1 MLTELNVE
9 SFLLIVLIVAG
20 LALSGILTL
29 AASAVIA
36 GRKQTRQLERVDSA
50 ASQLKLGLL
59 NSTLE
64 QTHTDLSIRKRPPNW
79 YDAQIARIDQESEDV
94 KSFYLVRQDGESLPA
109 ALAGQHLLI
118 EMPASQNRSKQCRC
132 YTLSDHCDNGYW
144 RISVKR
150 NSDSPESVSRWLH
163 DELNKGDSVR
173 VKGPSGSFYLQTTT
187 NRHVVLLSAGIGIT
201 PMLPMM
207 RETLRRP
214 HASISLFA
222 QFRDV
227 DHMPFAESLLN
238 IAHQF
243 PMVQMRLFLSQ
254 FPRGVT
260 GGKDAVIQQGKFTA
274 SDVMESLK
282 EPLRTDCY
290 LCGPEAWQTDM
301 VAALTEAGVPE
312 SQIHFELFKESE
324 KPVPHNSAVK
334 QQPCSVHFR
343 QSNKLETF
351 AATYPNLL
359 GFAIKSDIPIDSGC
373 RTGACGSCLVK
384 LVEGKVKYTR
394 RPQFPLKQNEIL
406 PCVCV
411 PDGDIVVDV

>member
-1 MLTELNVE
+1 ME
-9 SFLLIVLIVAG
+9 SAGLIILAITG
-20 LALSGILTL
+20 LALFGIATLAVSAVLSGIKQSRNLDRVNS
-29 AASAVIA
+29 ASS
-36 GRKQTRQLERVDSA
+36 K
-50 ASQLKLGLL
+50 LKLRLL
-59 NSTLE
+59 SSTLE
-64 QTHTDLSIRKRPPNW
+64 RTHADLSIRKRPPKW
-79 YDAQIARIDQESEDV
+79 YKVLIARIDQESEDV
-94 KSFYLVRQDGESLPA
+94 KSFYLVRQDGESLPP

-118 EMPASQNRSKQCRC
+118 EMPSAANRTKQCRC
-132 YTLSDHCDNGYW
+132 YTLSDHCANGYW

-163 DELNKGDSVR
+163 DDLDKGDSVR
-173 VKGPSGSFYLQTTT
+173 IKGPSGSFYLQTTT

-201 PMLPMM
+201 PMLPML

-214 HASISLFA
+214 HASLALFA
-222 QFRDV
+222 QFRDA

-260 GGKDAVIQQGKFTA
+260 GGKDAVIQHGKFKA
-274 SDVMESLK
+274 SDVVESLTN
-282 EPLRTDCY
+282 PLNADCY

-301 VAALTEAGVPE
+301 FEALIEAGVPE
-312 SQIHFELFKESE
+312 SQIYFELFKESE

-334 QQPCSVHFR
+334 QQPCAVHFR
-343 QSNKLETF
+343 QSNKLEAF

>member
-1 MLTELNVE
+1 MESVGLIILTV
-9 SFLLIVLIVAG
+9 SC
-20 LALSGILTL
+20 LALAFLATL
-29 AASAVIA
+29 AASATLA
-36 GRKQTRQLERVDSA
+36 ARKQSYQLEQANA
-50 ASQLKLGLL
+50 AAFNLKLRLL
-59 NSTLE
+59 SSTLE
-64 QTHTDLSIRKRPPNW
+64 RTHADLSVRKRPPKW
-79 YDAQIARIDQESEDV
+79 YEVLIARVDQESDDV
-94 KSFYLVRQDGESLPA
+94 KSFYLVRNDGESLPA

-118 EMPASQNRSKQCRC
+118 EMPAAANRSKQCRC
-132 YTLSDHCDNGYW
+132 YTLSDHCDDGYW

-163 DELNKGDSVR
+163 DVLAKGDSVR
-173 VKGPSGSFYLQTTT
+173 VKGPSGSFFLQTTT

-201 PMLPMM
+201 PMLPMLQ
-207 RETLRRP
+207 ETLRRP
-214 HASISLFA
+214 HASLTFFA

-243 PMVQMRLFLSQ
+243 PMVRMRLFLSQ

-274 SDVMESLK
+274 SDVVETL
-282 EPLRTDCY
+282 EDLAHADCY
-290 LCGPEAWQTDM
+290 LCGPEAWQSNM
-301 VAALTEAGVPE
+301 LAALTEAGVLE

-324 KPVPHNSAVK
+324 KPISINLAVK

-343 QSNKLETF
+343 QSNKLEAF

-384 LVEGKVKYTR
+384 LIEGKVKYTR

>member
-1 MLTELNVE
+1 M
-9 SFLLIVLIVAG
+9 IVAG
-20 LALSGILTL
+20 MAMVCILTL

-36 GRKQTRQLERVDSA
+36 GRKQTRQLERVNSA
-50 ASQLKLGLL
+50 TTQLKLSLL
-59 NSTLE
+59 SSTLE

-79 YDAQIARIDQESEDV
+79 FDVHIARIDQESEDV
-94 KSFYLVRQDGESLPA
+94 KSFYLVRHDGESLPG

-150 NSDSPESVSRWLH
+150 NSDSPTSVSRWLH
-163 DELNKGDSVR
+163 DDLNKGDSVR
-173 VKGPSGSFYLQTTT
+173 VKGPSGSFYLQSTT

-214 HASISLFA
+214 HASLTLFS

-238 IAHQF
+238 VAHQF

-260 GGKDAVIQQGKFTA
+260 GSKDAVIQHGKFTA
-274 SDVMESLK
+274 SDVVSSLK
-282 EPLRTDCY
+282 DPQKADCY
-290 LCGPEAWQTDM
+290 LCGPEAWQSDM
-301 VAALTEAGVPE
+301 VAALIDAGVPE
-312 SQIHFELFKESE
+312 SQIHFELFQESE
-324 KPVPHNSAVK
+324 KPVAHNPTVK
-334 QQPCSVHFR
+334 QQSCSVHFR
-343 QSNKLETF
+343 QSNKLEAF

-373 RTGACGSCLVK
+373 RTGACGSCMVK
-384 LVEGKVKYTR
+384 LIEGKVKYTR

>member
-1 MLTELNVE
+1 ME
-9 SFLLIVLIVAG
+9 SAG
-20 LALSGILTL
+20 LIILAVASIALVAILSLAGSAAL
-29 AASAVIA
+29 AAT
-36 GRKQTRQLERVDSA
+36 KQSRQLERVNSA
-50 ASQLKLGLL
+50 ASQLKIGLL
-59 NSTLE
+59 SSTLE
-64 QTHTDLSIRKRPPNW
+64 RTHTDLSIRKRPPLW
-79 YDAQIARIDQESEDV
+79 YDVLIARVDQESEDV
-94 KSFYLVRQDGESLPA
+94 KSFYLIRKDGESLPK

-118 EMPASQNRSKQCRC
+118 EMPADKNRSKQCRC

-150 NSDSPESVSRWLH
+150 NSDAPESVSRWLH
-163 DELNKGDSVR
+163 DDLSKGDSVR
-173 VKGPSGSFYLQTTT
+173 VKGPSGSFFLQTTT

-214 HASISLFA
+214 HASLSLFA

-243 PMVQMRLFLSQ
+243 PMVHMRLFLSQ
-254 FPRGVT
+254 FPRGVS

-274 SDVMESLK
+274 SDVVAKLK
-282 EPLRTDCY
+282 DPLNADCY
-290 LCGPEAWQTDM
+290 LCGPEAWQSDM
-301 VAALTEAGVPE
+301 VAALAAAGVPE

-324 KPVPHNSAVK
+324 KPAAHNPNVK

-343 QSNKLETF
+343 QSNKLEAF

>member
-1 MLTELNVE
+1 MELIYLMAV
-9 SFLLIVLIVAG
+9 VVAG
-20 LALSGILTL
+20 LAMICILTL

-36 GRKQTRQLERVDSA
+36 GGKQMRRLERVNSA
-50 ASQLKLGLL
+50 ATQLKLHLL
-59 NSTLE
+59 SSTLE

-79 YDAQIARIDQESEDV
+79 FDVQIARIDQESEDV
-94 KSFYLVRQDGESLPA
+94 KSFYLVRQDGESLPG

-118 EMPASQNRSKQCRC
+118 EMPASQKRTKQCRC

-150 NSDSPESVSRWLH
+150 NSDSPASVSRWLH
-163 DELNKGDSVR
+163 DELSKGDSVR

-214 HASISLFA
+214 HASLALFA

-227 DHMPFAESLLN
+227 DHMPFAESLLS

-260 GGKDAVIQQGKFTA
+260 GSKDAVIQHGKFTA
-274 SDVMESLK
+274 SDVVSSLK
-282 EPLRTDCY
+282 DPQKADCY
-290 LCGPEAWQTDM
+290 LCGPEAWQSSM

-312 SQIHFELFKESE
+312 SQIHFELFQESE
-324 KPVPHNSAVK
+324 KPVAPNPAVK

-343 QSNKLETF
+343 QSNKLEAF

-359 GFAIKSDIPIDSGC
+359 GFAIKSDVPIDSGC
-373 RTGACGSCLVK
+373 RTGACGSCMVK